1 MVINSEEEL
10 KRQIEDLKNKS
21 KAAKQNILND
31 FSSFSSKVNP
41 VYQINKILPKPA
53 SFANT
58 FNLAMDEALLESA
71 LSITKKFKSGSTSS
85 IIKVAGN
92 NMLDNA
98 VKMVVKKNTFK
109 IKVYGAAI
117 LKNLFK

>member
-21 KAAKQNILND
+21 KIAKQNILND

-58 FNLAMDEALLESA
+58 FNLAMDEALIESA